1 MRKPNMI
8 IIGAPKTGTT
18 SLHYYLA
25 QHPEVYMSDDKE
37 PHFFCN
43 DLHEENDA
51 FFKFNKYF
59 RYRSEK
65 DYLNIFKDAKDEHV
79 IGEASTTYIYS
90 KTAAQNIYNFDP
102 TMKIVAIIRDPLDL
116 AFSWYNYLKFL
127 THETAE
133 SFEEALSLESARKK
147 DYSKIPDCVL
157 YPTSIFY
164 SEVVDFSN
172 NLKRFTDLFPEEQC
186 KFILYDD
193 LKENVGKVYEETLK
207 FLGVDDQFVP
217 DFSMKNVSGGARFKG
232 VKEKVDNLS
241 FAFRQKFY
249 QYRNSPILKKA
260 KDAYNTVFVKEGEK
274 SIMSMEDRI
283 SAQKWF
289 KTQVEETG
297 VLLGEDLIKKWKY
310 QS

>member
-18 SLHYYLA
+18 SLHYYLS
-25 QHPEVYMSDDKE
+25 QHPDIYMSEDKE
-37 PHFFCN
+37 PHYFCN
-43 DLHEENDA
+43 DLHEENDK

-59 RYRSEK
+59 RYREESK
-65 DYLNIFKDAKDEHV
+65 YLSIFKGAKEEKV

-90 KTAAQNIYNFDP
+90 KLAAKNIHAFDP
-102 TMKIVAIIRDPLDL
+102 SMKIIAIIRDPLDL
-116 AFSWYNYLKFL
+116 AYSWYNYLKFL

-133 SFEEALSLESARKK
+133 TFEEALSLEEERKK

-164 SEVVDFSN
+164 SAVVNFKD
-172 NLKRFTDLFPEEQC
+172 NLERFTSLFPAHQC

-193 LKENVGKVYEETLK
+193 LKENVDAVFGEVLE
-207 FLGVDDQFVP
+207 FLEVDSTFTADY
-217 DFSMKNVSGGARFKG
+217 SMKNVSGGARFKG

-249 QYRNSPILKKA
+249 QYRNTPILKKA

-274 SIMSMEDRI
+274 TYLSQEERKE
-283 SAQKWF
+283 AQKWF
-289 KTQVEETG
+289 KNQVKDSG
-297 VLLGEDLIKKWKY
+297 DLLGIDLLNKWKY
-310 QS
+310 TS

>member
-1 MRKPNMI
+1 MRKPNTI

-18 SLHYYLA
+18 SLHYYLS
-25 QHPEVYMSDDKE
+25 QHPDVYMSDDKE
-37 PHFFCN
+37 PHYFCN
-43 DLHEENDA
+43 DLHEENDD

-59 RYRSEK
+59 RYRDEQKYLSIFAEAKKEK
-65 DYLNIFKDAKDEHV
+65 I

-90 KTAAQNIYNFDP
+90 KTAAYNIHTFDP
-102 TMKIVAIIRDPLDL
+102 KTKIIAIIRDPLDL

-127 THETAE
+127 SHETAAT
-133 SFEEALSLESARKK
+133 FEEALELEAVRKM

-164 SEVVDFSN
+164 SEVVDFKS
-172 NLKRFTDLFPEEQC
+172 NLKRFTDLFPAEQC

-193 LKENVGKVYEETLK
+193 LKEDVGKVYKEVLQ
-207 FLGVDDQFVP
+207 FLEVEDSFEA

-249 QYRNSPILKKA
+249 QYRNTPILKKA
-260 KDAYNTVFVKEGEK
+260 KETYNSVFVKEGEK
-274 SIMSMEDRI
+274 TVLSTDERTH
-283 SAQKWF
+283 AQRWF
-289 KTQVEETG
+289 KEQVKETSAI
-297 VLLGEDLIKKWKY
+297 LGEDLISKWKY